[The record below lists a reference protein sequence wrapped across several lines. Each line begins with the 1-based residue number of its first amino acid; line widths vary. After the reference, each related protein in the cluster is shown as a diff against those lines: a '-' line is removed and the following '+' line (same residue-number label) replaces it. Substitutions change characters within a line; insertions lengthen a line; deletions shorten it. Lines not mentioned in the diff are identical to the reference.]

1 MRTNRIDRTSLQ
13 TDVGRRASSARR
25 AIGEQVLRLRSDAGI
40 SQSRLGRAAGV
51 DQGYVSRLE
60 AGLVEPSIAVM
71 VAIGDVL
78 GADLSIRLYPTTGP
92 RIPDDSQAAMAQ
104 TLISAAHP
112 RWKRLVEVAV
122 RRPARGSIDI
132 VFADPETGEIVAT
145 EIQSDLRR
153 LEQQVRWAADK
164 AGSLP
169 SSDVWPF
176 ISGGFNPGLHS
187 PGIQRLLVL
196 RSTVRTRS
204 LARRFEAVLQA
215 AYPARTAEVVEAI
228 VGDTPWPGHGI
239 AWCRVERGVATLLTG
254 PPRGVELGR

>member
-1 MRTNRIDRTSLQ
+1 MATNRIDRTSLR

-25 AIGEQVLRLRSDAGI
+25 SIGEQVLRLRSDAGI
-40 SQSRLGRAAGV
+40 SQSRLGRAAGI

-60 AGLVEPSIAVM
+60 AGLVEPSIAVL

-92 RIPDDSQAAMAQ
+92 RLHDDSQAAMAQ

-112 RWKRLVEVAV
+112 RWQRLVEVAV

-132 VFADPETGEIVAT
+132 VFADPKTGELVAT

-153 LEQQVRWAADK
+153 LEQHVRWDPDK
-164 AGSLP
+164 AESLP
-169 SSDVWPF
+169 SSDVRPF
-176 ISGGFNPGLHS
+176 IIGEGDPGSPS

-196 RSTVRTRS
+196 RSTVRTRA

-215 AYPARTAEVVEAI
+215 AYPARTADVVEAI
-228 VGDTPWPGHGI
+228 VGDAPWPGHGI
-239 AWCRVERGVATLLTG
+239 AWCRIEHGVAELLTV
-254 PPRGVELGR
+254 PPRGVKLGR